1 MLSNATVGGT
11 SSDSST
17 IAASTASEIPAIEA
31 PRDSADVS
39 RVDPTPAIPVAG
51 DDANAKQA
59 VIDLIEQIGFS
70 GIDAGTLAG
79 TRRQQPGSPL
89 YVAFADARRRQ
100 MPLRAARLR
109 ELLAAS

>member
-1 MLSNATVGGT
+1 MKAFN
-11 SSDSST
+11 T
-17 IAASTASEIPAIEA
+17 IYFRRLLEESRPDLPAEE
-31 PRDSADVS
+31 RL
-39 RVDPTPAIPVAG
+39 AIPVAG

-59 VIDLIEQIGFS
+59 VIDLIEQIGFT

-100 MPLRAARLR
+100 MPLRPARLR